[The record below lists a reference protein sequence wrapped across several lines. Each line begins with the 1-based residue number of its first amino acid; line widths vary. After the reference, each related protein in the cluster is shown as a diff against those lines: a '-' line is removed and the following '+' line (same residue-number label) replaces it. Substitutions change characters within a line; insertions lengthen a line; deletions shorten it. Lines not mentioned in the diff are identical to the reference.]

1 MASTLHYKFPLM
13 ESNSKPSWL
22 TDWNSTVS
30 KIDSKLYELA
40 VTNPDSEEFLE
51 RITDIEED
59 IQTLSTTVEQN
70 TDDITDLN
78 SALTTIQE
86 SVTSITSSVDTLN
99 GAVETMQGEIGGLNT
114 SVETIQGDISDL
126 DERVTDLEETP
137 GYELPIASANELGGI
152 KVGNG
157 LSVDA
162 NGVLSSNGSQY
173 TLPPATTNTLGGVIV
188 GNGLSV
194 DSNGEISN
202 DNPTPYSLPIASQ
215 SQLGGVKVG
224 SGLSINEQGEL
235 NATGGQTLTDAE
247 IGCKSLIYQI
257 RNNMEVDR
265 LLNDYNIKPLYSKTG
280 RANFGIPSGAVSP
293 DRRGLFTLDVVLSR
307 LDVSP
312 TNINAQFSIEPDVDS
327 GEYISHNLRD
337 MKIQSTLIDGTFH
350 TNADDNTPTMI
361 SGLGMYEE
369 DWQTPGTFVF
379 RPYCNFGLN
388 WYDLVQSGDLS
399 NDQFQLLQNAIYQY
413 SEPYQ
418 QELFRFGF
426 GNTNNPNSPLVKLC
440 IMASVNINMGG
451 INVNLSL
458 KYSSNDLTNSP
469 SVFPT
474 GFTKPSDYV
483 KTPVYNDVSST
494 ERNTTVALGQLDGA
508 SATINGWKN
517 ISMIGSSSSF
527 SVTNRMLNPAGFD
540 LILAE
545 GNAISD

>member
-1 MASTLHYKFPLM
+1 MASTLHYNFPLM

-30 KIDSKLYELA
+30 KLDSKLYELA
-40 VTNPDSEEFLE
+40 VTNPNSEEFLE

-78 SALTTIQE
+78 SVLTTIQE
-86 SVTSITSSVDTLN
+86 SVTSITSSVATLN
-99 GAVETMQGEIGGLNT
+99 GAVETMQG
-114 SVETIQGDISDL
+114 DITNL

-157 LSVDA
+157 LSIDA
-162 NGVLSSNGSQY
+162 NGEL
-173 TLPPATTNTLGGVIV
+173 
-188 GNGLSV
+188 
-194 DSNGEISN
+194 SN
-202 DNPTPYSLPIASQ
+202 DNPTPYTLPIAGQ

-224 SGLSINEQGEL
+224 SGLSIDANGELSNSNPTPYSLPIAGQSQLGGVKVGSGLSIDEQGVL
-235 NATGGQTLTDAE
+235 NASGGQTLTDAE

-257 RNNMEVDR
+257 RNHMEVDG
-265 LLNDYNIKPLYSKTG
+265 LLEDYNIRALYSETG

-293 DRRGLFTLDVVLSR
+293 DRRGLFGLVVKLEGLRVTST
-307 LDVSP
+307 S
-312 TNINAQFSIEPDVDS
+312 INAVFDIEPDVES
-327 GEYISHNLRD
+327 GSYESYNLRN
-337 MKIQSTLIDGTFH
+337 MKMQSTLIDGTFH
-350 TNADDNTPTMI
+350 TDADDNTPTMI

-369 DWQTPGTFVF
+369 DWQRPGNFVF
-379 RPYCNFGLN
+379 SPYCNFNLN
-388 WYDLVQSGDLS
+388 WYDLVQKGVLT
-399 NDQFQLLQNAIYQY
+399 NDQFQLLQNAVYQY
-413 SEPYQ
+413 SKPYQ

-440 IMASVNINMGG
+440 IMASVDINMGG

-458 KYSSNDLTNSP
+458 KYSSDDLTNSP

-508 SATINGWKN
+508 SATLNGWKQ
-517 ISMIGSSSSF
+517 IKMIGTSSDF
-527 SVTNRMLNPAGFD
+527 SISNVMLDRAWFD
-540 LILAE
+540 LILSE